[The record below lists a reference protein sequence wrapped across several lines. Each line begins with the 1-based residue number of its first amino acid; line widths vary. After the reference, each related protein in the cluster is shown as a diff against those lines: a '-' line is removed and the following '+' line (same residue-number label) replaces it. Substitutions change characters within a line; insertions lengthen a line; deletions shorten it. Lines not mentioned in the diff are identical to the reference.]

1 LVAFASP
8 YATTLT
14 LPMQLL
20 KRTTGH
26 DIVLEWMRFMASM
39 IGRTSPDTYADFAWK
54 VHYPAIC
61 SAIKGSGAQQAAG
74 TGKQGLAVGSG
85 ANSSDIVHR
94 GAVAA
99 VLPAQLP
106 YGRKELCVS
115 EIGVHMSVLPS
126 IMISKPAMV
135 APFPAVLDE
144 IKSAVISELGAYR
157 SAVTKERHSGCD
169 VPIQPLLTACR
180 KGLMTMRSKVGKPL
194 EQQRVVW
201 RGATE
206 AALAF
211 GWCHEDGEVHGRSF
225 VLQVLSSKN
234 PDYAHKYSSASDL
247 SEIGD
252 ESSSFKRRR
261 GVADKDMVCG
271 FKATFSKPM
280 NEVYERQQLKKFKK
294 LLGRL
299 SEQRI
304 GDMLKTEEDP
314 VQTLKGIYI
323 QLSKHHIRLRAI
335 YRYYCRLGS
344 NTLPGEK
351 PVNHL
356 GNVSAFDPNL
366 IVVLISCC

>member
-1 LVAFASP
+1 
-8 YATTLT
+8 
-14 LPMQLL
+14 
-20 KRTTGH
+20 
-26 DIVLEWMRFMASM
+26 
-39 IGRTSPDTYADFAWK
+39 
-54 VHYPAIC
+54 
-61 SAIKGSGAQQAAG
+61 
-74 TGKQGLAVGSG
+74 
-85 ANSSDIVHR
+85 
-94 GAVAA
+94 
-99 VLPAQLP
+99 
-106 YGRKELCVS
+106 
-115 EIGVHMSVLPS
+115 
-126 IMISKPAMV
+126 
-135 APFPAVLDE
+135 
-144 IKSAVISELGAYR
+144 
-157 SAVTKERHSGCD
+157 
-169 VPIQPLLTACR
+169 
-180 KGLMTMRSKVGKPL
+180 MTMRSKVAKPL

-234 PDYAHKYSSASDL
+234 PDYAHKYSSANDL

-261 GVADKDMVCG
+261 GVADKDRVCG

-356 GNVSAFDPNL
+356 GNVSTFDQNL
-366 IVVLISCC
+366 IVVPISRC

>member
-1 LVAFASP
+1 
-8 YATTLT
+8 
-14 LPMQLL
+14 
-20 KRTTGH
+20 
-26 DIVLEWMRFMASM
+26 MASM
-39 IGRTSPDTYADFAWK
+39 IGRTSPDNYADFAWK

-74 TGKQGLAVGSG
+74 AGKQGLAIGSG
-85 ANSSDIVHR
+85 ANSIDIVHR

-115 EIGVHMSVLPS
+115 EISVHMSVLPS
-126 IMISKPAMV
+126 IMISKPSMV

-144 IKSAVISELGAYR
+144 IKSAVMSELGAYK
-157 SAVTKERHSGCD
+157 SAVMKERHSGCD
-169 VPIQPLLTACR
+169 VPIQALLTACR
-180 KGLMTMRSKVGKPL
+180 KGLMTIRSKVAKPL

-206 AALAF
+206 VALAF
-211 GWCHEDGEVHGRSF
+211 GWSHEDGEVHGKSF
-225 VLQVLSSKN
+225 VLQILASKN
-234 PDYAHKYSSASDL
+234 PDYAAKYSSTNDL
-247 SEIGD
+247 TELGG
-252 ESSSFKRRR
+252 ESSRLKRRR
-261 GVADKDMVCG
+261 GAADKDMICG

-280 NEVYERQQLKKFKK
+280 NEVHERQQFKKFKK

-314 VQTLKGIYI
+314 VQTLKGIYN
-323 QLSKHHIRLRAI
+323 QLGKHHIQLRAI
-335 YRYYCRLGS
+335 YRYYCRLGC

-351 PVNHL
+351 PPNHI
-356 GNVSAFDPNL
+356 GNVSALVHNSIRF
-366 IVVLISCC
+366 ISVLMSRC